1 MSSTLIAPM
10 PMTVSRPKI
19 HRPPGFMARKS
30 SGKTA
35 LPGFLLFWAAVLL
48 ALIGISLFINNNK
61 ENFVLDLFATWC
73 GPCKIMLGNLE
84 KVNESLIQKG
94 TPKYSVYKFDIEQD
108 MDLMKEWN
116 VRGVPTIKIFENGEE
131 TFSRPGVMSPDQ
143 LLTLLD

>member
-1 MSSTLIAPM
+1 MAKQLTSEELKQ
-10 PMTVSRPKI
+10 KI
-19 HRPPGFMARKS
+19 
-30 SGKTA
+30 
-35 LPGFLLFWAAVLL
+35 
-48 ALIGISLFINNNK
+48 NNK

-84 KVNESLIQKG
+84 KVNDSLMQKG

-143 LLTLLD
+143 LLKLLD

>member
-1 MSSTLIAPM
+1 
-10 PMTVSRPKI
+10 MTKQLTSEELKQKI
-19 HRPPGFMARKS
+19 
-30 SGKTA
+30 
-35 LPGFLLFWAAVLL
+35 
-48 ALIGISLFINNNK
+48 NNK
-61 ENFVLDLFATWC
+61 ENFILDLFATWC

-143 LLTLLD
+143 LLKLLD

>member
-1 MSSTLIAPM
+1 
-10 PMTVSRPKI
+10 MTKQLTSEELKQKI
-19 HRPPGFMARKS
+19 
-30 SGKTA
+30 
-35 LPGFLLFWAAVLL
+35 
-48 ALIGISLFINNNK
+48 NNK

-84 KVNESLIQKG
+84 KVNESLMQKG

-131 TFSRPGVMSPDQ
+131 TFSKPGVMSPDQ
-143 LLTLLD
+143 LLKLLD

>member
-1 MSSTLIAPM
+1 
-10 PMTVSRPKI
+10 MTKQLTSEELKQKI
-19 HRPPGFMARKS
+19 
-30 SGKTA
+30 
-35 LPGFLLFWAAVLL
+35 
-48 ALIGISLFINNNK
+48 NNK

-84 KVNESLIQKG
+84 KVNESLIQKR

-108 MDLMKEWN
+108 MDLMKEWG

-143 LLTLLD
+143 LLKLLD